1 MENLQQV
8 TENVCRLKGELV
20 AMHALLDA
28 MFQSIPLNQL
38 RTLAQAHA
46 HSTEAARV
54 VLLNSPTSGEYV
66 ISAFDDHS
74 ENLSSRL
81 ENLARL

>member
-8 TENVCRLKGELV
+8 TENICRLKGELF

-28 MFQSIPLNQL
+28 MFQTIPMDQL
-38 RTLAQAHA
+38 RAMAQAHA
-46 HSTEAARV
+46 QSTEAARV
-54 VLLNSPTSGEYV
+54 FLLNSATSGEYV

-81 ENLARL
+81 HSLAGL

>member
-8 TENVCRLKGELV
+8 TENICRLKGELF

-28 MFQSIPLNQL
+28 MFQTIPMDQL
-38 RTLAQAHA
+38 RALAQAHS

-54 VLLNSPTSGEYV
+54 VLLNSATTGEYV
-66 ISAFDDHS
+66 ISAFDEQS
-74 ENLSSRL
+74 ENMSSRL
-81 ENLARL
+81 GNLAGL

>member
-1 MENLQQV
+1 MENLQQI
-8 TENVCRLKGELV
+8 TENICRLKGELF

-28 MFQSIPLNQL
+28 MFQSIPMDQL

-46 HSTEAARV
+46 QSTEAARV
-54 VLLNSPTSGEYV
+54 VLLNSATSGEFV

-81 ENLARL
+81 QNLAGL